1 MSIRLDISTSINLNI
16 SNDGYT
22 YILNFIIIYEK
33 SKCDVK
39 FFSSKYAFVWPYTHV
54 VATLLFLYQI
64 RTRSKDEI
72 TKLSEALA
80 TLTPSKFSDNDLSG
94 YKVLYYFRAGVS

>member
-1 MSIRLDISTSINLNI
+1 MSIRLVISTSKNLNI
-16 SNDGYT
+16 FNDGYT
-22 YILNFIIIYEK
+22 YILNFIIIY
-33 SKCDVK
+33 DY
-39 FFSSKYAFVWPYTHV
+39 FII
-54 VATLLFLYQI
+54 LYQI

>member
-1 MSIRLDISTSINLNI
+1 MRHK
-16 SNDGYT
+16 
-22 YILNFIIIYEK
+22 IL
-33 SKCDVK
+33 
-39 FFSSKYAFVWPYTHV
+39 
-54 VATLLFLYQI
+54 LYQI

>member
-1 MSIRLDISTSINLNI
+1 MSIRLVISTSKNLNI
-16 SNDGYT
+16 FNNGYT
-22 YILNFIIIYEK
+22 YILNFIIIY
-33 SKCDVK
+33 DY
-39 FFSSKYAFVWPYTHV
+39 FII
-54 VATLLFLYQI
+54 LYQI

>member
-1 MSIRLDISTSINLNI
+1 MRHKILKFKICICLAVFTSG
-16 SNDGYT
+16 GY
-22 YILNFIIIYEK
+22 FII
-33 SKCDVK
+33 V
-39 FFSSKYAFVWPYTHV
+39 
-54 VATLLFLYQI
+54 YQI

-94 YKVLYYFRAGVS
+94 YKVLYYFRAAVS

>member
-16 SNDGYT
+16 ASDGYT
-22 YILNFIIIYEK
+22 YILNFIIIY
-33 SKCDVK
+33 DY
-39 FFSSKYAFVWPYTHV
+39 FII
-54 VATLLFLYQI
+54 LYQI

>member
-1 MSIRLDISTSINLNI
+1 MSIRLVISTSINLNI
-16 SNDGYT
+16 SKDGYT
-22 YILNFIIIYEK
+22 YILNFIIIY
-33 SKCDVK
+33 DY
-39 FFSSKYAFVWPYTHV
+39 FII
-54 VATLLFLYQI
+54 LYQI

>member
-1 MSIRLDISTSINLNI
+1 MSIRLVISTSINLNI
-16 SNDGYT
+16 FNNGYT
-22 YILNFIIIYEK
+22 YIVNFIIIY
-33 SKCDVK
+33 DY
-39 FFSSKYAFVWPYTHV
+39 FII
-54 VATLLFLYQI
+54 LYQI

>member
-16 SNDGYT
+16 FNNGYT
-22 YILNFIIIYEK
+22 YILNFIIIY
-33 SKCDVK
+33 DY
-39 FFSSKYAFVWPYTHV
+39 FII
-54 VATLLFLYQI
+54 LYQI

>member
-1 MSIRLDISTSINLNI
+1 MSIRLVISTSINLNI

-33 SKCDVK
+33 SKNFK
-39 FFSSKYAFVWPYTHV
+39 FQICICLAVYTCGGY
-54 VATLLFLYQI
+54 FIMLYQI

>member
-1 MSIRLDISTSINLNI
+1 MSIRLVISTSINLNI
-16 SNDGYT
+16 FNDGYT
-22 YILNFIIIYEK
+22 YILNFIIIYNY
-33 SKCDVK
+33 
-39 FFSSKYAFVWPYTHV
+39 FII
-54 VATLLFLYQI
+54 LYQI

-94 YKVLYYFRAGVS
+94 YKVLYYFRAGVSWMNYFKGKVIAFPLE

>member
-1 MSIRLDISTSINLNI
+1 MSIRLVISTSKNLNI
-16 SNDGYT
+16 FNNGYT
-22 YILNFIIIYEK
+22 YILNFIIIY
-33 SKCDVK
+33 DD
-39 FFSSKYAFVWPYTHV
+39 FII
-54 VATLLFLYQI
+54 LYQI

>member
-1 MSIRLDISTSINLNI
+1 MRHKILKFKICICLAVFTSG
-16 SNDGYT
+16 GY
-22 YILNFIIIYEK
+22 FII
-33 SKCDVK
+33 V
-39 FFSSKYAFVWPYTHV
+39 
-54 VATLLFLYQI
+54 YQI

-94 YKVLYYFRAGVS
+94 YKVLYYFRTAVS

>member
-1 MSIRLDISTSINLNI
+1 MSIRLVISTSINLNI
-16 SNDGYT
+16 FINGYT
-22 YILNFIIIYEK
+22 YILNFIIIY
-33 SKCDVK
+33 DY
-39 FFSSKYAFVWPYTHV
+39 FII
-54 VATLLFLYQI
+54 LYQI

>member
-1 MSIRLDISTSINLNI
+1 MSIRLVISTSINLNI
-16 SNDGYT
+16 FNNGCT
-22 YILNFIIIYEK
+22 YILNFIIIY
-33 SKCDVK
+33 DY
-39 FFSSKYAFVWPYTHV
+39 FII
-54 VATLLFLYQI
+54 LYQI

>member
-1 MSIRLDISTSINLNI
+1 MSIRLVISTSINLNI

-22 YILNFIIIYEK
+22 YILNFIIIY
-33 SKCDVK
+33 DY
-39 FFSSKYAFVWPYTHV
+39 FII
-54 VATLLFLYQI
+54 LYQI

>member
-1 MSIRLDISTSINLNI
+1 MD
-16 SNDGYT
+16 T
-22 YILNFIIIYEK
+22 YILNFIIIY
-33 SKCDVK
+33 DY
-39 FFSSKYAFVWPYTHV
+39 FII
-54 VATLLFLYQI
+54 LYQI

-94 YKVLYYFRAGVS
+94 YKVLYYFRAAVS

>member
-1 MSIRLDISTSINLNI
+1 MSIRLVISTSINLNI
-16 SNDGYT
+16 FNNGYT
-22 YILNFIIIYEK
+22 YILNFIIIY
-33 SKCDVK
+33 DY
-39 FFSSKYAFVWPYTHV
+39 FII
-54 VATLLFLYQI
+54 LYQI

>member
-1 MSIRLDISTSINLNI
+1 MSIRLVISTSINLNI
-16 SNDGYT
+16 FNNGYT
-22 YILNFIIIYEK
+22 YILNFIIIY
-33 SKCDVK
+33 DY
-39 FFSSKYAFVWPYTHV
+39 FII
-54 VATLLFLYQI
+54 LYQI

-94 YKVLYYFRAGVS
+94 YKVLYYFRAAVS